1 MIRSYR
7 FLVFLIIGVGM
18 PAAAVAQISPADRG
32 QGIGEA
38 DRQPLVIPS
47 GTLVKLRPVRQI
59 SSRTTKRGDPVD
71 LRLHEDLYVGHR
83 VVVPAGTLVQGS
95 VVRVKRPGFI
105 ARRSRLRI
113 HLDTLVT
120 RGMALDVTC
129 ADLTLKGRTTL
140 GRKAL
145 LGVTTV
151 AAGSVSPVAGVL
163 VGSRSLLRRGPEI
176 EIGPQ
181 TLFLTRFVKPLE
193 LPLQLTKSAKGSKR
207 QQRP

>member
-1 MIRSYR
+1 MSKAYR
-7 FLVFLIIGVGM
+7 FPGFLIVVVAIY
-18 PAAAVAQISPADRG
+18 AAAVAQISTADNG
-32 QGIGEA
+32 QIIGKV

-59 SSRTTKRGDPVD
+59 SSRTMKRGDAVD

-83 VVVPAGTLVQGS
+83 VVIPAGTLVQGS
-95 VVRVKRPGFI
+95 VVRVRRPGFI

-120 RGMALDVTC
+120 RGMALDLTC

-145 LGVTTV
+145 SGVTTV
-151 AAGSVSPVAGVL
+151 AAGSVSPVVGVL
-163 VGSRSLLRRGPEI
+163 VGSRSLFRRGPEI

-181 TLFLTRFVKPLE
+181 TLFLTRLVKPLE
-193 LPLQLTKSAKGSKR
+193 LPLQLTRPAKRPKR
-207 QQRP
+207 QQKP